1 MRRSSRALFCRSNF
15 SAPASC
21 AVRKIFSR
29 REHAAAEKFL
39 SAAMADLLPPV
50 YPPGFAQTEKVPPIF
65 IRPQP
70 PGVKPEQ
77 NHTRNPVP
85 PIQRR
90 PARHTQNRHPLI

>member
-39 SAAMADLLPPV
+39 APPLADLLRPVHPAGVAQTQKKPRLFILREPPAV
-50 YPPGFAQTEKVPPIF
+50 EAGQQQSPSPIRATPRGPAPPGQN
-65 IRPQP
+65 QP
-70 PGVKPEQ
+70 
-77 NHTRNPVP
+77 
-85 PIQRR
+85 
-90 PARHTQNRHPLI
+90 